1 MSHQDEN
8 FMKVTWVKVK
18 GHFEIFAM
26 EIPIEKISIDFCWE
40 KCHRQ

>member
-18 GHFEIFAM
+18 RHFEIFAM
-26 EIPIEKISIDFCWE
+26 EIPIEKIS
-40 KCHRQ
+40 HRLLLGKMS